1 MQNYNGLG
9 GTGTFNLG
17 GGTIAVTGSELVTN
31 VNATLTAATTST
43 IDVGTLGADFT
54 GAVTGS
60 GNLDIAGSGVA
71 TFAHLATTGEL
82 NLEGGTLDVGSS
94 TASVGDLTGSG
105 TIELASGGSLTE
117 GSDDAS
123 TTFKGAVTGAN
134 LNNDGLVKVGSGTL
148 TLQNTTV
155 TDTSVYVAGGELD
168 SKGTNAIDYLAV
180 GEGGGNTAT
189 ASISS
194 GSLTVGNTVAWRAAG
209 RRLRRHR
216 HVQPERRHGDR

>member
-94 TASVGDLTGSG
+94 TASVGDLTGTG
-105 TIELASGGSLTE
+105 TIELAAGGSLTI
-117 GSDDAS
+117 GSDGAS

-155 TDTSVYVAGGELD
+155 TDTSIYVAGGELD

-194 GSLTVGNTVAWRAAG
+194 GSLTVGNDRRSAARCRSATSAAPARSTRAAA
-209 RRLRRHR
+209 R
-216 HVQPERRHGDR
+216 